1 MLDKKQ
7 IQANFLFKFKR
18 SDKAV
23 ETTRNINNAFHPGS
37 ANEHTVQRW
46 FRKFGKDDES
56 PEDGHRSRWWKD
68 DRCSHYGTDRNHS
81 GAEA

>member
-56 PEDGHRSRWWKD
+56 PDLGREDPLEK
-68 DRCSHYGTDRNHS
+68 
-81 GAEA
+81 E

>member
-23 ETTRNINNAFHPGS
+23 ETTRNINNAQPFG
-37 ANEHTVQRW
+37 EH
-46 FRKFGKDDES
+46 FICGK
-56 PEDGHRSRWWKD
+56 
-68 DRCSHYGTDRNHS
+68 YV
-81 GAEA
+81 